1 MLEMLFPD
9 EQKFFAQFAEIAA
22 HLTRA
27 ATMLQEGFED
37 PSRWLDLSA
46 KIEQVEREA
55 DLAADKADLGTQQMF
70 IPPLDPEDI
79 HLLSISLRRVVDIIG
94 GAARRVV
101 SLRATERREPAV
113 QLARTLVRATGEI
126 ERAIRR
132 VKESDF
138 VLEQCRLIKECEE
151 EGDELSA
158 NAISDLFDGHPDPID
173 ILRWKTL
180 YDQLEEALDACD
192 DVANEL
198 ETMTVKHTY

>member
-1 MLEMLFPD
+1 MLEMLFPN
-9 EQKFFAQFAEIAA
+9 ERKFFAQFTQIAT

-27 ATMLQEGFED
+27 ATMLQQGFDD
-37 PSRWLDLSA
+37 PSRWPDLSLQ
-46 KIEQVEREA
+46 IEQTEREA
-55 DLAADKADLGTQQMF
+55 DAAADRADLGTQQLF

-79 HLLSISLRRVVDIIG
+79 HLLSLSLRRVVDIIG
-94 GAARRVV
+94 GTARRVV

-113 QLARTLVRATGEI
+113 QLARTLVRATQEI
-126 ERAIRR
+126 ELAIGR

-138 VLEQCRLIKECEE
+138 VLEQCLLIKECEE
-151 EGDELSA
+151 EGDELSS
-158 NAISDLFDGHPDPID
+158 NAISGLFDGRPDPID
-173 ILRWKTL
+173 VLRWKTL